1 MGQTLSEPITTKEST
16 EGGDARVK
24 YGASCMQGWRI
35 NMEDAHTTIPEYKNT
50 GASFFAVFDGH
61 GGSAVAKYS
70 GEHLQ
75 DLVFNSKF
83 YQQGNYREAL
93 RSSFLGID
101 EALRKDPA
109 YEKETS
115 GCTAV
120 AALLT
125 KDNVLYV
132 SNAGDSRAIIST
144 NGRAIALSQDHK
156 PVNEKETARIEKA
169 GGHVEFG
176 RVNGNLA
183 LSRALGDFEFKQNQ
197 DLSAEEQAVTAE
209 PDVTEHRL
217 IPQDEFAVIACDG
230 IWDCM
235 TNQQAADFVRSK
247 IKEKVDL
254 KTICENL
261 MDECLADHSDFNGV
275 GCDNMTVV
283 IVAFLQGKSMD
294 DWYKAVSDKVPE
306 PTGVVLKEDG
316 EPELKKARQQPNN
329 DNKKEAKIKTASSTT
344 TNATTTTTS
353 TIP

>member
-1 MGQTLSEPITTKEST
+1 
-16 EGGDARVK
+16 
-24 YGASCMQGWRI
+24 
-35 NMEDAHTTIPEYKNT
+35 MEDAHTTIPEYKNT

-70 GEHLQ
+70 GEHLHN
-75 DLVFNSKF
+75 LVFDSKF
-83 YQQGNYREAL
+83 YQQGDYREAL

-101 EALRKDPA
+101 EALRKDPV
-109 YEKETS
+109 YENETS

-156 PVNEKETARIEKA
+156 PGNEKEIARIEKA

-183 LSRALGDFEFKQNQ
+183 LSRALGDFEFKRRQ
-197 DLSAEEQAVTAE
+197 DLPAEEQVVSAE

-235 TNQQAADFVRSK
+235 TNQQVADFIRTK

-261 MDECLADHSDFNGV
+261 MDKCLAEHSDFGGV
-275 GCDNMTVV
+275 GCDNMTV
-283 IVAFLQGKSMD
+283 IIAAFLQGKTID
-294 DWYKAVSDKVPE
+294 DWYQAVGDKVPE

-316 EPELKKARQQPNN
+316 EPELKKPRQQQPNN
-329 DNKKEAKIKTASSTT
+329 EEEKNNTTASS
-344 TNATTTTTS
+344 NSKA
-353 TIP
+353 

>member
-1 MGQTLSEPITTKEST
+1 MGQTLSEPITTKESS

-24 YGASCMQGWRI
+24 YGASSMQGWRI

-70 GEHLQ
+70 GERLH
-75 DLVFNSKF
+75 DLVFASKF
-83 YQQGNYREAL
+83 YEQGNFREAL

-101 EALRKDPA
+101 EALRADPE
-109 YEKETS
+109 YENETS

-144 NGRAIALSQDHK
+144 NGKAIALSHDHK
-156 PVNEKETARIEKA
+156 PVDEKEAARIENA

-183 LSRALGDFEFKQNQ
+183 LSRALGDFEFKQSET
-197 DLSAEEQAVTAE
+197 LPPEEQVVTAE

-217 IPQDEFAVIACDG
+217 IPQDEFIVIACDG

-235 TNQQAADFVRSK
+235 SNQQVADFIRAK
-247 IKEKVDL
+247 LKQKVDL
-254 KTICENL
+254 KTVCENL
-261 MDECLADHSDFNGV
+261 MDECLAEHSDFGGV
-275 GCDNMTVV
+275 GCDNMTVI
-283 IVAFLQGKSMD
+283 IVAFLQGKSID
-294 DWYKAVSDKVPE
+294 EWYKWVGDKVPE
-306 PTGVVLKEDG
+306 PTGVVLKGDG
-316 EPELKKARQQPNN
+316 EPELKKPRQQQRAQGKAPNS
-329 DNKKEAKIKTASSTT
+329 KA
-344 TNATTTTTS
+344 
-353 TIP
+353 